1 MTDRQAFA
9 ACVAWLRKH
18 FPGHRPVRVYL
29 SPRSRV
35 IDRAH
40 GECTWSVDERRCVIH
55 VADDQNY
62 EQTIDTLWE
71 EWAHYLRDHL
81 PACLARTSAADG
93 SLRCEHP
100 RVRLS
105 RITAATCRRCPWSDE
120 PPPRPGPATLVDIL
134 ACPHRGLP
142 TGARLPD
149 ELCGCQGRDEP
160 VYGCALHGT
169 CTLRRVSTGPGRPP
183 DCLGCAERPAG

>member
-40 GECTWSVDERRCVIH
+40 GECAWSVDERRCVIH

-81 PACLARTSAADG
+81 PPMNGHD
-93 SLRCEHP
+93 
-100 RVRLS
+100 
-105 RITAATCRRCPWSDE
+105 SD
-120 PPPRPGPATLVDIL
+120 
-134 ACPHRGLP
+134 H
-142 TGARLPD
+142 D
-149 ELCGCQGRDEP
+149 EL
-160 VYGCALHGT
+160 YGCIRA
-169 CTLRRVSTGPGRPP
+169 RIQRAW
-183 DCLGCAERPAG
+183 LGEHSATTTKPE